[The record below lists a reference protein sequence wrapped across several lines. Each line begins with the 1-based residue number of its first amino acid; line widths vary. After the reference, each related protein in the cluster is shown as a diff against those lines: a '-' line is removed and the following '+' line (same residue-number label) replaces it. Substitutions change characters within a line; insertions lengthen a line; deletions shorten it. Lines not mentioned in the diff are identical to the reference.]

1 MYKRQIL
8 HHRHL
13 PVEVKE
19 QISDEIQKL
28 SPSLYEALWMKR
40 DENKFQL
47 ALQYATE
54 LDETRGTNW
63 KEVFP
68 SLVPYIKL

>member
-1 MYKRQIL
+1 
-8 HHRHL
+8 
-13 PVEVKE
+13 
-19 QISDEIQKL
+19 
-28 SPSLYEALWMKR
+28 MKR

>member
-1 MYKRQIL
+1 MCEIL
-8 HHRHL
+8 L
-13 PVEVKE
+13 ES
-19 QISDEIQKL
+19 ISDEIQKL